1 MSKHYSEV
9 FTQNHIDGNVY
20 IITGAGSGFGW
31 ETCLELLKMGGKVVA
46 FELVAERL
54 DELNAEAVK
63 LGKAD
68 NLITYVGS
76 TASYS
81 DNQAAVKLAVDA
93 WGKVDAFFANAGIM
107 PLARL
112 DMHEQALDAWDKCID
127 VNFKGVLYGICA
139 VIDQFKAQG
148 YGHFLTTSSIHGN
161 YPTNG
166 AAVYSGTK
174 VAVRYLA
181 KCLRNENPGIKSTII
196 SPPGVPTRLYDSVVS
211 RVGTNGIFGDMLPE
225 YMEQVKMMNSGEH
238 PEMTDNTSGSYLKI
252 SAEEMVWAIMF
263 ALNQPR
269 GVGVSEVTMHS
280 IKNYF
285 QL

>member
-1 MSKHYSEV
+1 MSKHYSEA
-9 FTQNHIDGNVY
+9 FTQNHIDDNVY

-31 ETCLELLKMGGKVVA
+31 ETSLELLKMGGKVVA
-46 FELVAERL
+46 FEVVPERL
-54 DELNAEAVK
+54 EELKAEAEK

-68 NLITYVGS
+68 DLITFAGS
-76 TASYS
+76 TANYT
-81 DNQAAVKLAVDA
+81 DNQTAVKLAVDA

-112 DMHEQALDAWDKCID
+112 DYHAQALEAWERCID
-127 VNFKGVLYGICA
+127 INFKGVLYGICA
-139 VIDQFKAQG
+139 TIDLFKAQG

-181 KCLRNENPGIKSTII
+181 KCLRNENPGIKTTII

-211 RVGTNGIFGDMLPE
+211 REGTNGIFGDMFPV
-225 YMEQVKMMNSGEH
+225 YMEQVKMLNSGEH
-238 PEMTDNTSGSYLKI
+238 PEMADNTSSSYLKI
-252 SAEEMVWAIMF
+252 STEEMAWAIMF

-269 GVGVSEVTMHS
+269 GVGVSDVTMHS
-280 IKNYF
+280 INNYF